1 MIFTQSSIFRGIVAK
16 KKIKRHSVLPGFG
29 LTMGLT
35 VVYLSLIVLIPLAA
49 LFLKAV
55 GMSWSQFWDTMT
67 DPNVLASFQ
76 VTFSISFFAA
86 VTNAVF
92 GFIVAW
98 VLTRYT
104 FPGRRFIDAMVDLPF
119 ALPTAASGITL
130 SLLYGKHGWIG
141 ALLPFKVTYTQ
152 LGIFVALTF
161 IGLPFV
167 VRAVQP
173 AIEDIERELEEVAAS
188 LGASRWQTFWRILF
202 PGLLPALLTGFTM
215 AFARAIGEYGSVI
228 FIRGGNAVFGEGTI
242 PYGGTIAPELIVEK
256 LESHLYAEATAIATT
271 MLIASFVLLFVIN
284 MLQLWGTRKYRD
296 TR

>member
-1 MIFTQSSIFRGIVAK
+1 VAK

-29 LTMGLT
+29 LTMGFT

-49 LFLKAV
+49 LFLKAA
-55 GMSWSQFWDTMT
+55 GMSWSDFWKTITSPD
-67 DPNVLASFQ
+67 VLASFK

-141 ALLPFKVTYTQ
+141 AMLPFKVTYTQ

-173 AIEDIERELEEVAAS
+173 AIEDIERELEEVSAS

-228 FIRGGNAVFGEGTI
+228 FIRGGNAIFGEGNT
-242 PYGGTIAPELIVEK
+242 PNGGTIAPELIFRM
-256 LESHLYAEATAIATT
+256 LESHEVAKATAIATT
-271 MLIASFVLLFVIN
+271 MLVISFVLLFIIN

>member
-1 MIFTQSSIFRGIVAK
+1 M
-16 KKIKRHSVLPGFG
+16 GF
-29 LTMGLT
+29 T

-49 LFLKAV
+49 LFLKAAR
-55 GMSWSQFWDTMT
+55 MSWSGFWETIT
-67 DPNVLASFQ
+67 EPHVLASFK
-76 VTFSISFFAA
+76 VTFSMSFFAA
-86 VTNAVF
+86 LTNAVF

-130 SLLYGKHGWIG
+130 SMLYSKNGWIG
-141 ALLPFKVTYTQ
+141 AWLPFNVTYTQ

-173 AIEDIERELEEVAAS
+173 AIDDIERELEEVSAS
-188 LGASRWQTFWRILF
+188 LGASRWQTFWKILF

-228 FIRGGNAVFGEGTI
+228 FIAGGKAVFGDGTGTG
-242 PYGGTIAPELIVEK
+242 GGTIVPMEIAKMLD
-256 LESHLYAEATAIATT
+256 LHQYAEATAIAVT
-271 MLIASFVLLFVIN
+271 MLVASFILLFIIN

>member
-1 MIFTQSSIFRGIVAK
+1 M
-16 KKIKRHSVLPGFG
+16 GF
-29 LTMGLT
+29 T

-49 LFLKAV
+49 LFLRAA
-55 GMSWSQFWDTMT
+55 GIGWSDFWDMIK
-67 DPNVLASFQ
+67 DPRVLASFKL
-76 VTFSISFFAA
+76 TFSTSFYAA
-86 VTNAVF
+86 LTNAVF

-98 VLTRYT
+98 VLSRYT
-104 FPGRRFIDAMVDLPF
+104 FPGRRFIDAVVDLPF

-130 SLLYGKHGWIG
+130 SILYGKQGWIG
-141 ALLPFKVTYTQ
+141 ALLPFRVTYTQ

-173 AIEDIERELEEVAAS
+173 AIDDIERELEEVAAS
-188 LGASRWQTFWRILF
+188 LGASRWKTFWKVLF

-228 FIRGGNAVFGEGTI
+228 FIRGNKAVFGDEMV
-242 PYGGTIAPELIVEK
+242 PYGGIIAPEIIFDK
-256 LESHLYAEATAIATT
+256 LVVSTPESLNQATAIAVT
-271 MLIASFVLLFVIN
+271 MLIVSFVLLFVIN
-284 MLQLWGTRKYRD
+284 MLQLWGTRKYRE

>member
-1 MIFTQSSIFRGIVAK
+1 VAK

-29 LTMGLT
+29 LTMGFT

-49 LFLKAV
+49 LFLKAA
-55 GMSWSQFWDTMT
+55 GMSWADYWGTVKSPQVMT
-67 DPNVLASFQ
+67 SFK
-76 VTFSISFFAA
+76 VTFSMSFFAA
-86 VTNAVF
+86 MTNAVL

-119 ALPTAASGITL
+119 ALPTAVSGITL
-130 SLLYGKHGWIG
+130 SILYGKNGWIG
-141 ALLPFKVTYTQ
+141 ALLPFNVTYTQ
-152 LGIFVALTF
+152 LGIYVALTF

-173 AIEDIERELEEVAAS
+173 AIDDIECELEEVSAS
-188 LGASRWQTFWRILF
+188 LGASRWQTFWKILF

-228 FIRGGNAVFGEGTI
+228 FVRGNKAIFGDVANN
-242 PYGGTIAPELIVEK
+242 GTIAPELIFKMLDAHEYDK
-256 LESHLYAEATAIATT
+256 ATAIAVT
-271 MLIASFVLLFVIN
+271 MLVASFVLLFIIN

>member
-1 MIFTQSSIFRGIVAK
+1 M
-16 KKIKRHSVLPGFG
+16 GF
-29 LTMGLT
+29 T

-49 LFLKAV
+49 LCLHAA
-55 GMSWSQFWDTMT
+55 GMSWDDYWKIIQE
-67 DPNVLASFQ
+67 PRVLASFQ
-76 VTFSISFFAA
+76 VTFSISFYAA
-86 VTNAVF
+86 LTNAFF

-104 FPGRRFIDAMVDLPF
+104 FPGRRFIDALVDLPF

-130 SLLYGKHGWIG
+130 SILYGSRGWIG
-141 ALLPFKVTYTQ
+141 ALLPFKVAYSQ

-188 LGASRWQTFWRILF
+188 LGASRWQTFWRVMF

-215 AFARAIGEYGSVI
+215 AYARAIGEYGSVI
-228 FIRGGNAVFGEGTI
+228 FIQGNA
-242 PYGGTIAPELIVEK
+242 TIAPMEIVRMLDAHE
-256 LESHLYAEATAIATT
+256 YAKATVIAAT
-271 MLIASFVLLFVIN
+271 MLVVSFVLLFVIN